1 MRMHCRTTRKVF
13 CLKLFAVAALA
24 LPLAAAAGVVL
35 PENTDEILVNPDM
48 GLVMFHYSNR
58 QWAYGQLQERGD
70 TLDWFP
76 GVSTVYFRLPWC
88 LLEPNEGEY
97 HWDIIDSYAAPWIA
111 AGKQIGL
118 RVTCCESR
126 YPFATPKWVKD
137 AGAKGWFFRMKMIKI
152 FGKDPPSGEME
163 LWEPDYGD
171 PVFLEKHENFLKAMA
186 RRYDGNPNVAFI
198 DVGSIGMWG
207 EGHTRAYEKELKAA
221 GRDPEAAF
229 HRHYEL
235 YRRTFP
241 HSTILC
247 IDDQAGSINPKPVAD
262 VPLMKKAYDLGF
274 GFRDDS
280 IMVFTSDMVQERL
293 KSHPWWFHADWAE
306 YFAKSAPV
314 FVEHEHYGLSTD
326 RGAWSDEKIVESV
339 DAYHATWLSLHGWPK
354 QIYDNSKDAYARA
367 ARRIG
372 YRFELRKVEFPDEV
386 AIGEPFAVKSEWV
399 NVGAARCYKGATLA
413 WTLLDGK
420 GRVAW
425 VSTDYSYDFKDAEPK
440 TGCVEK
446 PVSLSTRCVAGFKGD
461 IPEVNDGVWVYTVAN
476 KVGNFAN
483 DKRIPT
489 IEPGVYTLCVS
500 LGSPDGTPRIALP
513 LKTQIGNTRRY
524 SVGAIKVK

>member
-24 LPLAAAAGVVL
+24 LPLSAAAGVVL

-152 FGKDPPSGEME
+152 FGKDPPGGEME

-221 GRDPEAAF
+221 GRDPEEAF

-247 IDDQAGSINPKPVAD
+247 IDDQAGSSNPKPAAD

-280 IMVFTSDMVQERL
+280 IMVFTPEMVEERL
-293 KSHPWWFHADWAE
+293 KPHPWWFHADWAE

-314 FVEHEHYGLSTD
+314 FVEHEHYAISND
-326 RGAWSDEKIVESV
+326 RGAWNDEKLVESV
-339 DAYHATWLSLHGWPK
+339 DAYRATWLSLHGWPK

-413 WTLLDGK
+413 WTLLDGH

-440 TGCVEK
+440 TGGVEK
-446 PVSLSTRCVAGFKGD
+446 PVSLSTRCVAGFRGD
-461 IPEVNDGVWVYTVAN
+461 IPEINDGVWVYTVAN

-483 DKRIPT
+483 DKRVPT
-489 IEPGVYTLCVS
+489 IELGVYTLCVS

-513 LKTQIGNTRRY
+513 LRTKIGNTRRY